1 MRPMRSPGT
10 LRPEFPI
17 AQGSRIPALLLAA
30 ALLGVVVSALHAG
43 DGEKEKSITLRSNEK
58 ITGAEVKKAVDK
70 VLAGVH
76 WHTDLS
82 HALALAAEE
91 KKPVFWLQ
99 LVGGLDD
106 GL

>member
-1 MRPMRSPGT
+1 MRPIWPGVS
-10 LRPEFPI
+10 FV
-17 AQGSRIPALLLAA
+17 QGAKL
-30 ALLGVVVSALHAG
+30 SALVTTAIAVGFIVPSLDAG
-43 DGEKEKSITLRSNEK
+43 DGVREKALTPRSIEK
-58 ITGAEVKKAVDK
+58 ISGAEVKKAVDK

-82 HALALAAEE
+82 HALAVAAEE

>member
-1 MRPMRSPGT
+1 MRHAVRSIPGST
-10 LRPEFPI
+10 ATAI
-17 AQGSRIPALLLAA
+17 ALSAIAVALAAPAL
-30 ALLGVVVSALHAG
+30 SAG
-43 DGEKEKSITLRSNEK
+43 DGVREKAITPRSIEK
-58 ITGAEVKKAVDK
+58 ITGPEVEKAVAK

-82 HALALAAEE
+82 HALATAAEE